1 MIRVSSNPFHKTL
14 CTPQAASRRDTH
26 THTLTFSAR
35 IHLPALPET
44 ERQYVL
50 CYRAKFVLS
59 GRNRIS
65 DAKPYLF
72 STPVVLPGCRSGG
85 PAAER
90 YAKTFMSRC
99 RGLHDGSAFGLK
111 VALVGRSFAE
121 QVSAHPRLLL
131 SQPGGDSLLLSL
143 CVATLCRANLNK
155 CFLFPMPSTIL
166 YISVV

>member
-1 MIRVSSNPFHKTL
+1 MYPSGSLQTRH
-14 CTPQAASRRDTH
+14 TH

-121 QVSAHPRLLL
+121 QVSSQTLVVTARGRLTATECVW
-131 SQPGGDSLLLSL
+131 PL
-143 CVATLCRANLNK
+143 CVGRTSTNV
-155 CFLFPMPSTIL
+155 FYFPCQVL
-166 YISVV
+166 YFIFQ